1 MFHERIKNSDLI
13 NEKQYPVK
21 VVFDEISD
29 EEFISIINSVS
40 KGEGF
45 GVGSGTCLFPGDLDE
60 YDIAQG
66 EGFGGVEF
74 GLYSGSEIVIDYKQF
89 YYYLNIIC
97 NRYVESYPAKKLL
110 VDNELKKYQELYS
123 I

>member
-1 MFHERIKNSDLI
+1 MSRRKNNVFHERIKNSDLI

-45 GVGSGTCLFPGDLDE
+45 GV
-60 YDIAQG
+60 
-66 EGFGGVEF
+66 
-74 GLYSGSEIVIDYKQF
+74 
-89 YYYLNIIC
+89 
-97 NRYVESYPAKKLL
+97 ES
-110 VDNELKKYQELYS
+110 VHVFFRET
-123 I
+123 

>member
-1 MFHERIKNSDLI
+1 MEWNR
-13 NEKQYPVK
+13 
-21 VVFDEISD
+21 
-29 EEFISIINSVS
+29 
-40 KGEGF
+40 
-45 GVGSGTCLFPGDLDE
+45 CLFPGDLDE

-74 GLYSGSEIVIDYKQF
+74 GLYSGRERVIDYKQF

-110 VDNELKKYQELYS
+110 VDKVKKISRIIFNIDIL
-123 I
+123 IT

>member
-45 GVGSGTCLFPGDLDE
+45 G
-60 YDIAQG
+60 
-66 EGFGGVEF
+66 GVEF

-97 NRYVESYPAKKLL
+97 NRYVESYPEK
-110 VDNELKKYQELYS
+110 NYS
-123 I
+123 

>member
-40 KGEGF
+40 KGE
-45 GVGSGTCLFPGDLDE
+45 DLE
-60 YDIAQG
+60 W
-66 EGFGGVEF
+66 
-74 GLYSGSEIVIDYKQF
+74 
-89 YYYLNIIC
+89 
-97 NRYVESYPAKKLL
+97 NRVHVFFRET
-110 VDNELKKYQELYS
+110 
-123 I
+123 

>member
-45 GVGSGTCLFPGDLDE
+45 GVESGT
-60 YDIAQG
+60 
-66 EGFGGVEF
+66 
-74 GLYSGSEIVIDYKQF
+74 
-89 YYYLNIIC
+89 
-97 NRYVESYPAKKLL
+97 
-110 VDNELKKYQELYS
+110 
-123 I
+123 